1 MPPKKNAPG
10 RSSRGAGRVF
20 PSMSPNT
27 VRNSRAPRNRELHR
41 QTPAAPPRTRAQVS
55 GARVARPAAP
65 RERTAVSAAAIFIAR
80 AEARAILW
88 QCGEFDLHEAVDV
101 LQAAAETGGLV
112 DEIGQDAVQAI
123 IAEAFGGPCDEEG

>member
-1 MPPKKNAPG
+1 
-10 RSSRGAGRVF
+10 
-20 PSMSPNT
+20 MSATT
-27 VRNSRAPRNRELHR
+27 VRNSRAPSNRCLDR
-41 QTPAAPPRTRAQVS
+41 QTPAAPPRTRTQVS

-101 LQAAAETGGLV
+101 LQAAAETDGLV
-112 DEIGQDAVQAI
+112 SEIGQDAVQGI
-123 IAEAFGGPCDEEG
+123 IAKAFGAVR